1 MTHGGV
7 ASSSGGAGSL
17 YISSSVET
25 RSDIR
30 KMFIDELGF
39 KELYGTNSLSTAQ
52 LGALGI
58 GDGNVFPYQILTPQ
72 GPSC

>member
-1 MTHGGV
+1 MGGRGSFSFTHGGV
-7 ASSSGGAGSL
+7 AASSGGAGSL
-17 YISSSVET
+17 YIPSTVET

-39 KELYGTNSLSTAQ
+39 RELYGTNALSTAQ

-58 GDGNVFPYQILTPQ
+58 QLKKLE
-72 GPSC
+72 